1 MTTPALYPN
10 QRRMST
16 NEIPPLQI
24 GIIPVTPFQQNCA
37 IVKCTATNKAA
48 IIDPGGDAPAII
60 AAARKFGVDVEKILL
75 THGHLDH
82 AGGVAGVVAEL
93 KIPVEGPHMA
103 DKPLLE
109 GISKQAKMYGIDGLT
124 DAWSD
129 RYLIEGDTVT
139 VGNLTF
145 DVLFVPGHSP
155 GSVVFV
161 CRNAPVA
168 FVGDTLFQ
176 GSIGRTDFPNCD
188 HEALI
193 SGIKTKL
200 FTLPDETVCLPGHG
214 AATTIGE
221 EKATN
226 PFVR

>member
-1 MTTPALYPN
+1 
-10 QRRMST
+10 MST
-16 NEIPPLQI
+16 NQTPPLQI
-24 GIIPVTPFQQNCA
+24 GIIPVTPFEQNCA
-37 IVKCTATNKAA
+37 ILKCTATNKAA
-48 IIDPGGDAPAII
+48 IIDPGGDAPRILD
-60 AAARKFGVDVEKILL
+60 AARQFGVEVEKILL

-93 KIPVEGPHMA
+93 KVPVEGPHIA

-109 GISKQAKMYGIDGLT
+109 GIGKQARMYGVDGLT

-129 RYLIEGDTVT
+129 RYLVEGDTVT

-176 GSIGRTDFPNCD
+176 GSIGRTDFPGCD
-188 HEALI
+188 HDLLI
-193 SGIKTKL
+193 NGIKTKL
-200 FTLPDETVCLPGHG
+200 FTLPEDTVCLPGHG
-214 AATTIGE
+214 EATTIGA
-221 EKATN
+221 EKASN